1 MGLARCCLPACSPS
15 FTDVW
20 WGLSSRE
27 SQAMTVTQ
35 RGTPTKADVWA
46 CCAQME
52 AGGGLLVRLDKSRAG
67 VPRTAAAVAA
77 RWFAQD
83 IFSGPGLA
91 EDGED
96 EATHASASAQ
106 PAAGTLV
113 VPQTRQWHK
122 SAGPLV
128 AMHHVT
134 MVSMHLACTERET
147 AVLA

>member
-1 MGLARCCLPACSPS
+1 MQ
-15 FTDVW
+15 T
-20 WGLSSRE
+20 
-27 SQAMTVTQ
+27 
-35 RGTPTKADVWA
+35 
-46 CCAQME
+46 E
-52 AGGGLLVRLDKSRAG
+52 AGGGLLVKLDKCRAG

-91 EDGED
+91 EDAED
-96 EATHASASAQ
+96 DAAHASASAR
-106 PAAGTLV
+106 PAAGTLMA
-113 VPQTRQWHK
+113 PQTRQWHK

-134 MVSMHLACTERET
+134 MVSMHVAGTERET